1 MTRRETTLAPLL
13 LLAAGTIAAPAAAQS
28 TLSGGVELATDERRR
43 GLGWSGGDAALS
55 ADLAGGI
62 AGLDAS
68 ARIVTTRGA
77 RRHDGADAVA
87 DLALRKR
94 WQAGAITLDGG
105 GVAHLFAG
113 AGRRMDYGELTAG
126 AQYSYAI
133 ALIRAGIDW
142 APPQV
147 AIGGSVVHVHAGI
160 SAGLPG
166 TPLTLSG
173 AIGRSMGTGDG
184 ARAQRLRPG
193 GDYTDWRIG
202 VEHVRDR
209 WTLGLDYVGTDVA
222 RTLAGTSPLADPAN
236 NGDRLLGR
244 VRLSF

>member
-1 MTRRETTLAPLL
+1 MRVARTTLASLL
-13 LLAAGTIAAPAAAQS
+13 LLAAPAAAQS
-28 TLSGGVELATDERRR
+28 TLSGGVEIASDERRR
-43 GLGWSGGDAALS
+43 GLSWSDGDAVVS

-68 ARIVTTRGA
+68 ARIVATRGA

-87 DLALRKR
+87 DLALGKR

-105 GVAHLFAG
+105 GIAHLFAG
-113 AGRRMDYGELTAG
+113 AGRRMDYGELSAS

-142 APPQV
+142 APPQA
-147 AIGGSVVHVHAGI
+147 AIGGSVVHLHAGI

-166 TPLTLSG
+166 TPLTLSA
-173 AIGRSMGTGDG
+173 AIGRSMGTGNG

-193 GDYTDWRIG
+193 GDYTDWRVG

-209 WTLGLDYVGTDVA
+209 ITLGLDYSGTDIPEMLPGA
-222 RTLAGTSPLADPAN
+222 TRLADVRN
-236 NGDRLLGR
+236 SGDRVMAR
-244 VRLSF
+244 ARLSF